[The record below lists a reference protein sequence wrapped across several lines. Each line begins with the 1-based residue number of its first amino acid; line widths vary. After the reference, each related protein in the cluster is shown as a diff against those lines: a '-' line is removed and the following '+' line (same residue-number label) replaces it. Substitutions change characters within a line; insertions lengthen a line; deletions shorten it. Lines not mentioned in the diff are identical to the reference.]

1 MIHRGSDS
9 PVQTATNSSRNANA
23 QSGSNIATS
32 GGVRKPSLLDD
43 TRGAA
48 LTEYVVLVGA
58 VGLIVAAAVAVA
70 GVDMI
75 HRFETARFILLMPA
89 P

>member
-1 MIHRGSDS
+1 MIQGGTISPAHRGS
-9 PVQTATNSSRNANA
+9 NSSPNANK
-23 QSGSNIATS
+23 QSGSNIAS
-32 GGVRKPSLLDD
+32 SSHVRKPSLLED

-58 VGLIVAAAVAVA
+58 VGVIVAAAVAVA

-75 HRFETARFILLMPA
+75 HRFEIARFILLMPA